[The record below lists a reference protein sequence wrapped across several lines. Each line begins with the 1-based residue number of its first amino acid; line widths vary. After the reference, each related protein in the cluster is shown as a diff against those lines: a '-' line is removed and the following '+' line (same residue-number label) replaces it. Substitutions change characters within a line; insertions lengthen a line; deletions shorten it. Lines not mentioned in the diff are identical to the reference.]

1 LAAAAALSVLVLGL
15 PDGLFNLR
23 DNMLGRANRW
33 GAAFAQQSLLWDRV
47 RIHAAPDEPVGN
59 NPFAFADMTPW
70 PVNIAW
76 ALLSDR
82 RSCYAGSELALAYAP
97 LTGSQRK
104 EIDQQFTQLFD
115 GKGSPDDVR
124 DLAQTH
130 RCRVIVVTPQDGAW
144 GRDPFRHSPFYHLI
158 EERPGAW
165 RIYRAVAPSP
175 PRTAATTIR

>member
-1 LAAAAALSVLVLGL
+1 M
-15 PDGLFNLR
+15 PR
-23 DNMLGRANRW
+23 RMNR
-33 GAAFAQQSLLWDRV
+33 
-47 RIHAAPDEPVGN
+47 VGN

-97 LTGSQRK
+97 LTSSQRQ

-130 RCRVIVVTPQDGAW
+130 QCRVIVVTPQDGAW
-144 GRDPFRHSPFYHLI
+144 ASDPFRHSPFYHLI
-158 EERPGAW
+158 EERARRVADLPGGRTIISADG
-165 RIYRAVAPSP
+165 RGYNPLNQLKPLSSQYP
-175 PRTAATTIR
+175 PG